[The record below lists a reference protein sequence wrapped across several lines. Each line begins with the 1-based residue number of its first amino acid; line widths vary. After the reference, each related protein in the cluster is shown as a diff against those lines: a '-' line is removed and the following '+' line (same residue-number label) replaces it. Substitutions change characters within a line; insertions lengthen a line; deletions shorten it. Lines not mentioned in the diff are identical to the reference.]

1 MLKHTPSSFPFRDS
15 NTLTAEQSEIIKV
28 AEAGHN
34 ILVTGQAG
42 TGKSTLVHALQKDLR
57 RKGRKVAIVC
67 SSGIAGTVYLRDGTT
82 ASTTR
87 AFYGLHTADLSA
99 NMVVERSVANNLV
112 CERAREA
119 DTFIWDEISVT
130 SRRLSAGK

>member
-42 TGKSTLVHALQKDLR
+42 TGKSTLVHALQKDLP
-57 RKGRKVAIVC
+57 RKGRKHLVDFHPIFGDQSLLSKIKLIIE
-67 SSGIAGTVYLRDGTT
+67 SSMTKALAQCASFAGDQDFL
-82 ASTTR
+82 
-87 AFYGLHTADLSA
+87 
-99 NMVVERSVANNLV
+99 
-112 CERAREA
+112 
-119 DTFIWDEISVT
+119 FISP
-130 SRRLSAGK
+130 

>member
-42 TGKSTLVHALQKDLR
+42 TGKKR
-57 RKGRKVAIVC
+57 I
-67 SSGIAGTVYLRDGTT
+67 Y
-82 ASTTR
+82 
-87 AFYGLHTADLSA
+87 
-99 NMVVERSVANNLV
+99 
-112 CERAREA
+112 
-119 DTFIWDEISVT
+119 
-130 SRRLSAGK
+130 AGKEEKLPLFVQVASLELYI